1 MDNRQVNTKGHFA
14 EQNMSKPDILDE
26 IISQLDTEEIPAEF
40 ILLAKV
46 RTVLGEELII
56 NGSDLEQMMEDK
68 PDQIADVR
76 VILDVKKIRQAI
88 VTKTNEILNGARL
101 PKP

>member
-1 MDNRQVNTKGHFA
+1 MGNRQVNTNGHFA

-56 NGSDLEQMMEDK
+56 NGSDLESMMTNK

-88 VTKTNEILNGARL
+88 VKTTNAILLAARID
-101 PKP
+101 KA

>member
-1 MDNRQVNTKGHFA
+1 
-14 EQNMSKPDILDE
+14 MSKPDILDE

-76 VILDVKKIRQAI
+76 VILDVKKIRKAVI
-88 VTKTNEILNGARL
+88 MKTTEILDGARL
-101 PKP
+101 NKD

>member
-1 MDNRQVNTKGHFA
+1 MGNRQVNTNGHFA

-56 NGSDLEQMMEDK
+56 NGSELEQMMTDK
-68 PDQIADVR
+68 SDQIADVR

-88 VTKTNEILNGARL
+88 VKTTNGILNAARIN
-101 PKP
+101 KA

>member
-1 MDNRQVNTKGHFA
+1 MK
-14 EQNMSKPDILDE
+14 
-26 IISQLDTEEIPAEF
+26 
-40 ILLAKV
+40 LLASC
-46 RTVLGEELII
+46 TVLGEELII

>member
-1 MDNRQVNTKGHFA
+1 MGNRQVNTNGHFA

-56 NGSDLEQMMEDK
+56 KGSELESMMADK
-68 PDQIADVR
+68 QDQIADVR

-88 VTKTNEILNGARL
+88 VKKTNDILNAARID
-101 PKP
+101 KA